1 MAYMFLRET
10 IRSYR
15 ERDPAARSY
24 LEVLFC
30 YPGVHAVMWHRLSHW
45 LWTHN
50 LYFLGRFSS
59 HISRWLTG
67 IEIHPAAKLGRRLVI
82 DHGMGVVIGETA
94 EVGDDCYIYHQVT
107 LGVAR
112 TSSGKRH
119 PTVGN
124 NVIIGAGAKVLGPDH
139 RGRQRAHRLQR
150 RRGRPG
156 ARRYHRRR
164 RAGAPG
170 RSQVAAA
177 RSGRFRSLWH
187 AVRRQPRSAGAR
199 PGRAARG
206 TDRTGGPGRPHAGGA
221 RGVWPATSRA
231 EVRWQAAEATVA
243 DRQPVQTTRP
253 GSRRRSKP
261 CNCPHAAA
269 TRSWRWSIWRPASP
283 SVANAARSVSRKS
296 PPASN

>member
-24 LEVLFC
+24 VEVIFC

-67 IEIHPAAKLGRRLVI
+67 IEIHPAATLGRRLVI

-124 NVIIGAGAKVLGPDH
+124 NVIIGAGAKVLGPITVGDNA
-139 RGRQRAHRLQR
+139 RVGANAVVVESVPADTTVVGVPARPVDRKMPRPADDFDPYGMPCDDSVDPLQCEIENLRAALVALE
-150 RRGRPG
+150 
-156 ARRYHRRR
+156 ARVSRVQAAQGEF
-164 RAGAPG
+164 RAE
-170 RSQVAAA
+170 SQAQT
-177 RSGRFRSLWH
+177 
-187 AVRRQPRSAGAR
+187 RQP
-199 PGRAARG
+199 
-206 TDRTGGPGRPHAGGA
+206 
-221 RGVWPATSRA
+221 
-231 EVRWQAAEATVA
+231 AAE
-243 DRQPVQTTRP
+243 
-253 GSRRRSKP
+253 
-261 CNCPHAAA
+261 
-269 TRSWRWSIWRPASP
+269 
-283 SVANAARSVSRKS
+283 
-296 PPASN
+296 

>member
-15 ERDPAARSY
+15 ERDPAARSNV
-24 LEVLFC
+24 EVLFC

-45 LWTHN
+45 LWTHD

-94 EVGDDCYIYHQVT
+94 EVGDDCYLYHQVT

-124 NVIIGAGAKVLGPDH
+124 NVIIGAGAKVLGPITVGDNA
-139 RGRQRAHRLQR
+139 RVGANAVVVDPVPANTTVVGIPARPVDRKLSRAASEFDPYGMPCDDSLDPLLRDLEGLRSELTDLEARFARMHASQ
-150 RRGRPG
+150 GEFQQPPDQAGSPNRPG
-156 ARRYHRRR
+156 
-164 RAGAPG
+164 P
-170 RSQVAAA
+170 SQAQT
-177 RSGRFRSLWH
+177 SP
-187 AVRRQPRSAGAR
+187 QP
-199 PGRAARG
+199 
-206 TDRTGGPGRPHAGGA
+206 
-221 RGVWPATSRA
+221 
-231 EVRWQAAEATVA
+231 AAE
-243 DRQPVQTTRP
+243 
-253 GSRRRSKP
+253 
-261 CNCPHAAA
+261 
-269 TRSWRWSIWRPASP
+269 
-283 SVANAARSVSRKS
+283 
-296 PPASN
+296 

>member
-15 ERDPAARSY
+15 DRDPAARSY
-24 LEVLFC
+24 VEVIFC
-30 YPGVHAVMWHRLSHW
+30 YPGVHAVVWHRLSHW

-67 IEIHPAAKLGRRLVI
+67 IEIHPAARLGRRLVI

-124 NVIIGAGAKVLGPDH
+124 NVIIGAGAKVLGPITVGDN
-139 RGRQRAHRLQR
+139 
-150 RRGRPG
+150 
-156 ARRYHRRR
+156 ARI
-164 RAGAPG
+164 G
-170 RSQVAAA
+170 SN
-177 RSGRFRSLWH
+177 
-187 AVRRQPRSAGAR
+187 AVVVDPVPANTTVVGVPAR
-199 PGRAARG
+199 PVDRKLSRPAAEFDPYGMPCDDSLDPLLHDLEGLRAELTDLEARFARMQASQG
-206 TDRTGGPGRPHAGGA
+206 EFGHGHGGA
-221 RGVWPATSRA
+221 GTFRNGDGASGQNQAQTRES
-231 EVRWQAAEATVA
+231 AAE
-243 DRQPVQTTRP
+243 
-253 GSRRRSKP
+253 
-261 CNCPHAAA
+261 
-269 TRSWRWSIWRPASP
+269 
-283 SVANAARSVSRKS
+283 
-296 PPASN
+296 